1 MTKFIRFIKRLFYY
15 IPAIWKDEDWDYAG
29 IYYFLKLKMQR
40 LKIAQEQDT
49 WHKNSNRRARQI
61 SICLEYLERYLN
73 WPNYIPYPTD
83 DLRFEVKEDNL
94 FGLRYANSYNEAI
107 RKKFQ
112 NYEEFNRKMF
122 WKRFLQWY
130 QGWWT

>member
-1 MTKFIRFIKRLFYY
+1 MIKFIRFIKRLFYY

-49 WHKNSNRRARQI
+49 WHKNSNRCARQI
-61 SICLEYLERYLN
+61 SICLGYLERYLN
-73 WPNYIPYPTD
+73 WPNYIPYPID
-83 DLRFEVKEDNL
+83 DLMFEVKEDNL
-94 FGLRYANSYNEAI
+94 FGLRHTNSYNEAI